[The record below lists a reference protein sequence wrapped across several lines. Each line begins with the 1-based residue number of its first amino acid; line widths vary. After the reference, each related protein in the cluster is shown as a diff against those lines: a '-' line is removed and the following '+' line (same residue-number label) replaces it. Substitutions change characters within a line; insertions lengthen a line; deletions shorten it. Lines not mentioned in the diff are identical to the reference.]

1 MSHRVTCTKTIAN
14 TILLKTDEQ
23 IQRIQNALFVNSLAD
38 CMGMKREPALQPAL
52 NRDCGVLPVKL
63 LQAIDL
69 ATLNARV
76 LAVDKDRPVA
86 QIHKHLIR
94 QPLIYTDCLTENM
107 RLTHVTLVTQHL
119 WGKPFE
125 QTNPPPP
132 NQTLNPLK
140 SVVKARRKQL
150 TLHAC
155 E

>member
-1 MSHRVTCTKTIAN
+1 
-14 TILLKTDEQ
+14 
-23 IQRIQNALFVNSLAD
+23 
-38 CMGMKREPALQPAL
+38 MKREPTLQTTL

-69 ATLNARV
+69 ATLHARL

-94 QPLIYTDCLTENM
+94 QPLIYSDCLTENM
-107 RLTHVTLVTQHL
+107 RLIHITLVTQHL
-119 WGKPFE
+119 WGQPPE

-140 SVVKARRKQL
+140 SVMKARRKQL

-155 E
+155 EQQQ